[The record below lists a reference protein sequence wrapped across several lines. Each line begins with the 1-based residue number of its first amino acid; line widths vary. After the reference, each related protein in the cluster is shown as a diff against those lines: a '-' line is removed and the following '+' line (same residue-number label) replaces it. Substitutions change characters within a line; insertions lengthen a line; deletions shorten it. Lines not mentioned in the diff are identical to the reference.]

1 VFRRTINIKP
11 PSLTIHTFASKRESE
26 LSGKKITVSH
36 STESEI
42 VKMLDI
48 AQKYANI
55 IDIKPYYMY
64 RQKHIEG
71 NLENVG
77 YCLSGL
83 EYMCNIQI
91 IEKKQTIIAFGAGA
105 VSKFMLP

>member
-71 NLENVG
+71 NLEI
-77 YCLSGL
+77 